1 MQVIGPHGMLKNK
14 TRILVTHS
22 AKYLPQMD
30 RIFVLKDGK
39 ISEQGNYQ
47 DLLSAGG
54 AFADFL
60 VQYLTEAS
68 DQDADEDSES
78 ELESLKQK
86 LEVSFEILSKIEF
99 RIPIY
104 RITRNCCCFLV
115 FYGKEMHPFFS

>member
-1 MQVIGPHGMLKNK
+1 MFFWQVMGPHGMLKNK

-86 LEVSFEILSKIEF
+86 LEVCFEILELNF
-99 RIPIY
+99 GY
-104 RITRNCCCFLV
+104 L
-115 FYGKEMHPFFS
+115 

>member
-1 MQVIGPHGMLKNK
+1 MLKNK

-22 AKYLPQMD
+22 AKYLPRMD

-60 VQYLTEAS
+60 VQYLTEAKD

-86 LEVSFEILSKIEF
+86 LEVNFINIIGF
-99 RIPIY
+99 A
-104 RITRNCCCFLV
+104 
-115 FYGKEMHPFFS
+115 